1 MFQHPHI
8 DPTSET
14 LQKTANHTCP
24 AGAIKN
30 IVVLLSTMAKHSD
43 KMLADTHTPSC
54 WTQQQVEHIFVLT
67 WNVTRLLPAHTCI
80 PAPTCRLRYVP
91 APFSTYILTCF
102 LGNVPKYLSTLI
114 LAAFLHI
121 FNMFSNLTLPL
132 VLTVWPLISQIMW
145 RTFHPDMYFRFL
157 WHLFMYHAMSLTWDI
172 MWHLIWQRPC
182 NLQFFCHMVDVN
194 NQLRLLLWDV
204 FSHLAWHLSW
214 QIFSHPVWHSDIS
227 GSLHQC
233 TEANKVKNESTK
245 EQNRNNWRRAS
256 GGGRSGP
263 KEHRD
268 NFVLAVFP
276 FCRCGCSG
284 CSCCVFCFSCFC
296 CSCFSLLLLLFAL
309 LALS

>member
-14 LQKTANHTCP
+14 LQKNVNHTCP

-67 WNVTRLLPAHTCI
+67 WNVTHLLPAHTCI

-102 LGNVPKYLSTLI
+102 LGNVPTYLSTLI

-121 FNMFSNLTLPL
+121 LPCFPIWPCHWFWASDLWSRKSCDVHFILTCTS
-132 VLTVWPLISQIMW
+132 V
-145 RTFHPDMYFRFL
+145 FL
-157 WHLFMYHAMSLTWDI
+157 WHLFMYHLMSLTWDI

-194 NQLRLLLWDV
+194 NQLRLLVWDV

-233 TEANKVKNESTK
+233 TEANKVKMKARKNKIETT
-245 EQNRNNWRRAS
+245 
-256 GGGRSGP
+256 GGG
-263 KEHRD
+263 HRGEGAAAPR
-268 NFVLAVFP
+268 NTETTSF
-276 FCRCGCSG
+276 
-284 CSCCVFCFSCFC
+284 
-296 CSCFSLLLLLFAL
+296 
-309 LALS
+309 

>member
-1 MFQHPHI
+1 MWHACSLLTHASRHPHVVW
-8 DPTSET
+8 DMFPHHFLHTSWHVSWEMFRNIFRHWSWQHFYIF
-14 LQKTANHTCP
+14 LTCFP
-24 AGAIKN
+24 IWPC
-30 IVVLLSTMAKHSD
+30 HWFWPSD
-43 KMLADTHTPSC
+43 LWSRKSC
-54 WTQQQVEHIFVLT
+54 DVHF
-67 WNVTRLLPAHTCI
+67 
-80 PAPTCRLRYVP
+80 
-91 APFSTYILTCF
+91 ILTCTS
-102 LGNVPKYLSTLI
+102 V
-114 LAAFLHI
+114 
-121 FNMFSNLTLPL
+121 
-132 VLTVWPLISQIMW
+132 
-145 RTFHPDMYFRFL
+145 FL